1 MTTSSSFNCLECGE
15 PMGGDTGKDPY
26 AHLLNCLHVDN
37 VGVSQLHSKHTEIKS
52 EHSRRV
58 LHILDKLSEG

>member
-1 MTTSSSFNCLECGE
+1 MTTSSNFHCLECGE
-15 PMGGDTGKDPY
+15 SIGGDTGLDLY

-37 VGVSQLHSKHTEIKS
+37 VGVSQLRSKHTEINN
-52 EHSRRV
+52 EHRKRV